1 MLEPPDPA
9 GWTGS
14 TRAVGAPYQGAAIRL
29 EIKLATLAMRSFSP
43 VSLPNKQCPGMCA
56 QVTDHTIMSPAAQV
70 ELMSADPSAV
80 RSMPEPQPAS
90 AAEQQGSQSDLDDDR
105 GSLEFY
111 ALSPYGVFKGAARL
125 HEINDTWTCHQLW
138 LQLRCSTPRFPRSHM
153 TSNAHSTQTN
163 CLGLKPRVTDS

>member
-1 MLEPPDPA
+1 M
-9 GWTGS
+9 
-14 TRAVGAPYQGAAIRL
+14 
-29 EIKLATLAMRSFSP
+29 
-43 VSLPNKQCPGMCA
+43 
-56 QVTDHTIMSPAAQV
+56 IMSPAAQV

-163 CLGLKPRVTDS
+163 CLGLKPRATDS